1 MFRTLALLKKL
12 TTLEKRTRGNQKMVE
27 ALQTVTRVK
36 FLSFFSFS
44 LVRQMKNFDSYSWGL
59 MQIGLC

>member
-12 TTLEKRTRGNQKMVE
+12 TTLEKRTRGYRNFFE
-27 ALQTVTRVK
+27 ALQTVTKVK